1 MLAHLHSTHCG
12 IVPGKACKCFVGR
25 WQRMNVI
32 TGKGLQMFRWS
43 KAVGTRQCMNVI
55 TLETTLHCGPQKWVT
70 ATGWVS
76 GHTSEMAL
84 RQTFFRIPMM
94 KDENVIFFIKLDLIW
109 LLDT

>member
-1 MLAHLHSTHCG
+1 
-12 IVPGKACKCFVGR
+12 
-25 WQRMNVI
+25 MNVI

-70 ATGWVS
+70 NCHA
-76 GHTSEMAL
+76 SEMAL